1 MAAYVSNYDPA
12 RTLQFEI
19 PKFYM
24 IRKFLLFIL
33 SHTGPSSWV
42 YCQGVMSVSEQKK
55 VKRRNTVED
64 LRISPE
70 LRLCPKF
77 DSVSIADFP
86 VAPRGEMGVRVLDNC
101 AEEHIM

>member
-1 MAAYVSNYDPA
+1 MYISCIAA
-12 RTLQFEI
+12 
-19 PKFYM
+19 FY
-24 IRKFLLFIL
+24 FFFQTS
-33 SHTGPSSWV
+33 SHTRLNSRA
-42 YCQGVMSVSEQKK
+42 YFQGVIVVSEKK
-55 VKRRNTVED
+55 KKKWNNPAQD

-77 DSVSIADFP
+77 DPVSIADFS